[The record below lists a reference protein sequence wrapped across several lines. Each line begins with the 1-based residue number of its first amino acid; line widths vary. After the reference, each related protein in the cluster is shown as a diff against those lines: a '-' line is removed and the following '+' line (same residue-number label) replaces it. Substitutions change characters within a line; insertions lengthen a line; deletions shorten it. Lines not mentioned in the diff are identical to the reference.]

1 MTPATEHK
9 PGSHAALKNVLAM
22 MQLVEKLRSRP
33 PHLPNIGVM
42 HGPSGYG
49 KSWAATYAENRTRAI
64 RVEVCDSWTR
74 KTLLKAILFE
84 LGTEMPRGTV
94 ADMAG
99 RAVEL
104 LGEDLHRPL
113 LIDEAD
119 KLVDKGMVELVR
131 ELAEFSQVPVV
142 LIGEEALP
150 TKLARVERVH
160 NRVLDWAPAQPC
172 DLEDTRKL
180 AALYVGRLTISDG
193 LLHRVWLESEGRA
206 RRIVTNLHHIAEWA
220 RNHGSQNVDE
230 GYDGRIYTGEA
241 PTPRGTP
248 FRAVRHARRA
258 A

>member
-1 MTPATEHK
+1 MNTGIEHK
-9 PGSHAALKNVLAM
+9 PTSHAALKNVVAM
-22 MQLVEKLRSRP
+22 MGLVKKLQSRP

-49 KSWAATYAENRTRAI
+49 KSWAAIYAENKTRAV

-74 KTLLKAILFE
+74 KALLKAILAE
-84 LGTEMPRGTV
+84 MGCAMPRGTIS
-94 ADMAG
+94 DMAE

-104 LGEDLHRPL
+104 LSDDVNRPL

-119 KLVDKGMVELVR
+119 KLVDKNMVELVR

-150 TKLARVERVH
+150 AKLARVERVH

-172 DLEDTRKL
+172 DLEDTKKL
-180 AALYVGRLTISDG
+180 AALYVGKVTLSDP
-193 LLHRVWLESEGRA
+193 LLERVRQQSDGRA
-206 RRIVTNLHHIAEWA
+206 RRIVTNLHHIAEYA
-220 RNHGSQNVDE
+220 RNHGVTAVDE
-230 GYDGRIYTGEA
+230 GYTGRFYTGEVPPLRTSA
-241 PTPRGTP
+241 
-248 FRAVRHARRA
+248 FRPARRA

>member
-1 MTPATEHK
+1 MTTTTEHK
-9 PGSHAALKNVLAM
+9 HGSHAALKNVVEM
-22 MQLVEKLRSRP
+22 MKLVEKLRSRP

-49 KSWAATYAENRTRAI
+49 KSWAAIYAANKTHAV

-74 KTLLKAILFE
+74 KTLLKAILHE
-84 LGTEMPRGTV
+84 LGTTLPRGTV
-94 ADMAG
+94 ADMAA

-104 LGEDLHRPL
+104 LGEEIGRPL

-150 TKLARVERVH
+150 SKLARVERVH

-180 AALYVGRLTISDG
+180 AALYAPRLTLTDG
-193 LLHRVWLESEGRA
+193 LLERVRSESDGRA

-220 RNHGSQNVDE
+220 RNHGRAGADE
-230 GYDGRIYTGEA
+230 DYDGSIFTGQV
-241 PTPRGTP
+241 PTPRS
-248 FRAVRHARRA
+248 FKIARA